1 MRLLVEC
8 EEAYRAGDLAVAWE
22 ADMAFHRSY
31 CRLSGNRRL
40 IGIFDHIASQTVL
53 LMRTSL
59 ATRASLGWTPPVEVH
74 RHIARGIADRNV
86 ELAVRAVGA
95 HYQYTQDR
103 LSMVEEPAGP
113 TITTTRIGVAAAA
126 TRPAAGPG
134 SAGRSGAPSRSARA
148 RAARRTGRAMRV
160 TR

>member
-1 MRLLVEC
+1 MLRRAIEEAAVRLAIAKATEADIAEVMRLLVEC

-40 IGIFDHIASQTVL
+40 IGIFDHLASQTVL

-113 TITTTRIGVAAAA
+113 TD
-126 TRPAAGPG
+126 
-134 SAGRSGAPSRSARA
+134 
-148 RAARRTGRAMRV
+148 
-160 TR
+160 